1 MQWTKGHVLVKK
13 NVQVV
18 QNMVKSF
25 SGHELLLKK
34 TDDGDDGDGDV
45 GE

>member
-1 MQWTKGHVLVKK
+1 MQWKKGHVLVKK
-13 NVQVV
+13 CAGSEKS
-18 QNMVKSF
+18 MVKSF